1 MDVRSNSYQKVPES
15 ELYHVWLDRILNNH
29 NLQDKETASS
39 MSYRMEKEHTLY
51 SNHPQLCNEDKNKMI
66 QLHMNNNSH

>member
-15 ELYHVWLDRILNNH
+15 ELYRFWLNRILNNH
-29 NLQDKETASS
+29 NLQDKEIASS

-51 SNHPQLCNEDKNKMI
+51 SNLPQLCNEE
-66 QLHMNNNSH
+66 NNDSTSNLQY